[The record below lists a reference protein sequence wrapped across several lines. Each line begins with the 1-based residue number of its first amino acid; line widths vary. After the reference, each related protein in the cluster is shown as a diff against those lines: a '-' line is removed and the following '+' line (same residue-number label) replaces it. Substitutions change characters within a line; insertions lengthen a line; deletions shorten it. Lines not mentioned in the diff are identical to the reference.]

1 MKKILIIDESGF
13 SHICSEIL
21 ELEGHKTEILKDVK
35 NLLPRLKNKE
45 FALIITSYPFG
56 YFMFE
61 EIKKLD
67 LPIIIL
73 TDHINRD
80 FISLLQ
86 GFSKTYSMI
95 KPLDYQKFR
104 SLVRNLLD
112 RDSEILDEY
121 NIY

>member
-13 SHICSEIL
+13 SHICSAIL

-35 NLLPRLKNKE
+35 NLLSRLKNKE
-45 FALIITSYPFG
+45 FALIIISYPFG

-112 RDSEILDEY
+112 RNLEILDGY

>member
-1 MKKILIIDESGF
+1 MKKILIFDESGF
-13 SHICSEIL
+13 SHICSAIL

-35 NLLPRLKNKE
+35 DMLPKLKNKE

-56 YFMFE
+56 YFLFE

-86 GFSKTYSMI
+86 DFGNSYSMI
-95 KPLDYQKFR
+95 KPLDYKKFR
-104 SLVRNLLD
+104 SLVKNLLD
-112 RDSEILDEY
+112 RKSDIMDGHR
-121 NIY
+121 IY

>member
-13 SHICSEIL
+13 SHICSAIL
-21 ELEGHKTEILKDVK
+21 ELDGHKTEILKDVK

-86 GFSKTYSMI
+86 GFSKMYSMI
-95 KPLDYQKFR
+95 KPLDYQKFK

-112 RDSEILDEY
+112 RNLEILDGY